1 MHSFLNENQI
11 ITKINVA
18 IFVPAGSG
26 AAIHKNRRFHG
37 LALNCGGEKQYIF
50 DDGTTFS
57 VKENDLIYLPKY
69 SNYEV
74 KLISPGDT
82 YCINFQC
89 QSEET
94 FPPFTFHLS
103 NAADVLQAYQN
114 AEKVWKRAKSYREY
128 IVLSELYK
136 ILYIIQRKQDTPYFP
151 KTKQNLIKPAI
162 DYIHKNYTEE
172 LINMH
177 HLSELCG
184 MSYEYFR
191 RLFHQFYGCSPIKY
205 INDLKLS
212 RAKELLSSRLYSVS
226 EAGLLSGF
234 SDFSHFSRF
243 FKKNTGV
250 TPSEYI
256 FTGK

>member
-1 MHSFLNENQI
+1 MNSFFNKTHILTEI
-11 ITKINVA
+11 VLA
-18 IFVPAGSG
+18 IFVPSGSG
-26 AAIHKNRRFHG
+26 AAIHKNRPSHG
-37 LALNCGGEKQYIF
+37 LALNCSGVKKYIF
-50 DDGTTFS
+50 DNGSAFT
-57 VKENDLIYLPKY
+57 VQENDIIYLPKS

-74 KLISPGDT
+74 TTIIPGDT

-94 FPPFTFHLS
+94 FPPFAFHLS
-103 NAADVLQAYQN
+103 NASDVLQAYQN
-114 AEKVWKRAKSYREY
+114 AEKIWKRAKIYREY

-162 DYIHKNYTEE
+162 DYIHKHYTEE
-172 LINMH
+172 LINMQ

-184 MSYEYFR
+184 ISYEYFR
-191 RLFHQFYGCSPIKY
+191 RLFHQFYGCSPVKY

-250 TPSEYI
+250 MPSEYI

>member
-1 MHSFLNENQI
+1 MNSFLSENHI
-11 ITKINVA
+11 VTKIVLA
-18 IFVPAGSG
+18 ICVPAGS
-26 AAIHKNRRFHG
+26 ASAIHKNRPSHG
-37 LALNCGGEKQYIF
+37 LALNCGGEKHYAF
-50 DDGTTFS
+50 DDGQTFT

-74 KLISPGDT
+74 KFVSPGDT

-89 QSEET
+89 LDENIFS
-94 FPPFTFHLS
+94 PFVLHLS
-103 NAADVLQAYQN
+103 NAQEILQAYQN
-114 AEKVWKRAKSYREY
+114 AEKVWKRAKTHREY
-128 IVLSELYK
+128 SVLSELYE
-136 ILYIIQRKQDTPYFP
+136 IFYIIQKKQDTPYFP

-172 LINMH
+172 LINMQ

-191 RLFHQFYGCSPIKY
+191 RLFHQFYGCSPVKY

-212 RAKELLSSRLYSVS
+212 RAKELLSCRLYSVS